1 MHYRHGAVHNETMP
15 GATLCLWHGRQGEV
29 VLACGPSTID
39 DVRMMMKHA
48 ITLLAFFG
56 LMSSPL
62 AMAAIPA
69 KINAIPGALIVNWQ
83 PQDAGQRMGDALE
96 VYNDAGDLLARVPA
110 RMSGQ
115 QRVVLPAK
123 TQGDLRLS
131 LGSEQAQYR
140 VPFGFGGGQE

>member
-1 MHYRHGAVHNETMP
+1 
-15 GATLCLWHGRQGEV
+15 
-29 VLACGPSTID
+29 
-39 DVRMMMKHA
+39 MMMKHA

-96 VYNDAGDLLARVPA
+96 VYNDTGDLLARVPA
-110 RMSGQ
+110 KMSGQ
-115 QRVVLPAK
+115 QRVLLPAK

-131 LGSEQAQYR
+131 LGGEQAQFR

>member
-1 MHYRHGAVHNETMP
+1 M
-15 GATLCLWHGRQGEV
+15 
-29 VLACGPSTID
+29 
-39 DVRMMMKHA
+39 
-48 ITLLAFFG
+48 TLLAFVG

-69 KINAIPGALIVNWQ
+69 KISAIPGALIVHWQ
-83 PQDAGQRMGDALE
+83 PQGEGQGKGDALE

-110 RMSGQ
+110 KMSGQ

-123 TQGDLRLS
+123 TQGNLNLS
-131 LGSEQAQYR
+131 LDGEQMQYR